1 MKSLMKSK
9 ESLAKEIKN
18 IFKKELGV
26 KISLNDKIYNHK
38 QWDSIGN
45 FNILLKCEKHFNIKF
60 NSNEFNNIKSFKEIF
75 NIVKKKIK

>member
-9 ESLAKEIKN
+9 ESLAKEIKD
-18 IFKKELGV
+18 IFKKELGI

-60 NSNEFNNIKSFKEIF
+60 NSNEFIAFESVFDVVLK
-75 NIVKKKIK
+75 